1 MDRLKGKVAVITGA
15 SAGIGEGTAEL
26 FAKEGATVVLTARR
40 VDRLDALAEKIK
52 KAGGKALVVPGD
64 VTEVADVRNVIE
76 QTIKTF
82 GKILSHVPNVAGA
95 TILSNGEVAVILH
108 APDLVKYGLAL
119 TGKTVPMALE
129 RTATAEELDKP
140 ILVVEDALSTARRED
155 WSLETF
161 LHHLLEQEM
170 AGRRERRITR
180 LTKAAHFPPGK
191 TLQTFKQKRLPLR
204 IRRQIPQLCAGEFID
219 RADNILVF
227 GLPGTGKTHLV
238 TALGYEWV
246 QRNYSVLFIPTFK
259 LVGGLLRAKRDYE
272 LERELRRLDRFQVVI
287 LDDLGYVQQ
296 SREEME
302 VLFTF
307 LAERYERR
315 SVVITSN
322 LVFSEWDQIF
332 KDPLTT
338 AAAIDRVVHHSI
350 IIEFGREMKSVRA
363 EEAARRNGI
372 RLVALMPPRMPRVD
386 LSAWAFLV
394 VADVHF

>member
-1 MDRLKGKVAVITGA
+1 MAIDAINTYCKALRLPTIAQ
-15 SAGIGEGTAEL
+15 
-26 FAKEGATVVLTARR
+26 VVDDALLTA
-40 VDRLDALAEKIK
+40 
-52 KAGGKALVVPGD
+52 
-64 VTEVADVRNVIE
+64 
-76 QTIKTF
+76 Q
-82 GKILSHVPNVAGA
+82 
-95 TILSNGEVAVILH
+95 
-108 APDLVKYGLAL
+108 
-119 TGKTVPMALE
+119 
-129 RTATAEELDKP
+129 
-140 ILVVEDALSTARRED
+140 RED

-170 AGRRERRITR
+170 AGRRARRITR

-191 TLQTFKQKRLPLR
+191 TLETFDQDRLPLR
-204 IRRQIPQLCAGEFID
+204 IRRQIRQLCEGEFIE
-219 RADNILVF
+219 RAENILVF
-227 GLPGTGKTHLV
+227 GLPGTGKTHLI

-246 QRNYSVLFIPTFK
+246 QRNYSVLFTPTFK

-272 LERELRRLDRFQVVI
+272 MERELRRLDRFQVII

-296 SREEME
+296 NREEMQ

-338 AAAIDRVVHHSI
+338 AAAIDRVVHHSL

-363 EEAARRNGI
+363 EQAARRNSI
-372 RLVALMPPRMPRVD
+372 RLGGSDAAQD
-386 LSAWAFLV
+386 AES
-394 VADVHF
+394 